1 MAIQRPTRIDGP
13 KLKREKNSI
22 FWLGTT
28 TGSGGWEMWVEPSPS
43 PCSLTHQPNSVN
55 ESSEDSYVMQMLT
68 SPASV
73 VQQQQQQ
80 AAAGSSSSPVTSLN
94 HPTGHRHL
102 TPSSA
107 GPVTVAISPEE
118 VAMRMLDYYTVHM
131 LLIFLFQNLFH
142 DAI

>member
-1 MAIQRPTRIDGP
+1 
-13 KLKREKNSI
+13 
-22 FWLGTT
+22 
-28 TGSGGWEMWVEPSPS
+28 MWAEPSPS

-73 VQQQQQQ
+73 VQLQQQQ
-80 AAAGSSSSPVTSLN
+80 ATASSSSPVTSLN

-118 VAMRMLDYYTVHM
+118 VAMRMLDYYTVHAAHF
-131 LLIFLFQNLFH
+131 LLFQNLFY